1 MIYKSRYV
9 LTINL
14 SEIGMWEEGL
24 RALPED
30 FQKVHLNGQLGDENT
45 LKIHSSFDFAL
56 LGQTEGTLNDCRAC
70 NHRDTVSSRTLRN
83 TCGSSARIFFSDMV
97 DDCDRTIGKSSQST
111 ADADTRKR

>member
-30 FQKVHLNGQLGDENT
+30 FQKVHLNGQLGDENAS
-45 LKIHSSFDFAL
+45 KMHSSINFASL
-56 LGQTEGTLNDCRAC
+56 QWAGGTLNDGRAFSVSMIQHRRCRE
-70 NHRDTVSSRTLRN
+70 SKISR
-83 TCGSSARIFFSDMV
+83 
-97 DDCDRTIGKSSQST
+97 
-111 ADADTRKR
+111 